1 MKESNKS
8 KFLYA
13 IILITISVLVAR
25 LAFIQIVQG
34 NYYRELS
41 TYRSIRIITEEPL
54 RGRILDRNGVVLA
67 ENVPSYDLVVVPE
80 DIKDKNRE
88 LNFISSITGIKTADI
103 QTTIDKSGLPDY
115 SDIII
120 KKDISKEEMIKIE
133 EHTYEIPG
141 VKVVLS
147 SKRHYTFGEIG
158 EAFLGFVGKVSE
170 TDLNTDE
177 FYNQNDV
184 IGKQGVELQYE
195 RDLRGEK
202 GKKEALV
209 NVFGREKKI
218 IYEESSVMG
227 NDVYLTIDINVQKNL
242 EKIIGDKNGVAIAMD
257 PTTGEI
263 LAMVSHPTFD
273 PNLLVNGISQ
283 KAFEQILNEDAFL
296 NRAIQSHYPP
306 GSTFKPMTLI
316 SALASKTIDPK
327 TTIYCGNSINIG
339 GRIFKDWVYP
349 SAFGYQNP
357 VEGLANSSDVFFY
370 RVGLMTGIDQI
381 DKYATLFKLGDT
393 TGIDLPFE
401 ISGLIPSSSWKLENI
416 GENWYIGDTAN
427 TSIGQ
432 GYVLVTPIELITFY
446 QAIANNGIQ
455 FTPHFLL
462 KVISPQNKVIFEY
475 NKTERLNLTLPQEI
489 LDTVKNGMED
499 LSNKPDMSIVRV
511 NGISVCSKT
520 GTAEVG
526 ANSVDHWLVS
536 FAPKEN
542 PEILGLVFFENSKF
556 PSSHSLAPFMRDL
569 LKNFFE

>member
-133 EHTYEIPG
+133 EHAYEIPG

-158 EAFLGFVGKVSE
+158 EAFLGFVGKVTE

-202 GKKEALV
+202 GKKETLV
-209 NVFGREKKI
+209 DAFGREKKI
-218 IYEESSVMG
+218 IYEESPVMG

-273 PNLLVNGISQ
+273 PNLLVSGISQ
-283 KAFEQILNEDAFL
+283 KAFEQILNKDAFL

-339 GRIFKDWVYP
+339 GRIFKDWIYP
-349 SAFGYQNP
+349 GAFGYQNP

-489 LDTVKNGMED
+489 LDTVKNGMEG

-569 LKNFFE
+569 LKNFF

>member
-209 NVFGREKKI
+209 DVFGREKKI

>member
-209 NVFGREKKI
+209 DVFGREKKI

-339 GRIFKDWVYP
+339 GRIFKDWIYP

>member
-209 NVFGREKKI
+209 DVFGREKKI

-339 GRIFKDWVYP
+339 GRIFKDWIYP

-381 DKYATLFKLGDT
+381 DKYANLFKLGDT

>member
-8 KFLYA
+8 KFLYT

-103 QTTIDKSGLPDY
+103 QTTIDKSELPDY

-158 EAFLGFVGKVSE
+158 EAFLGFVGKVTE
-170 TDLNTDE
+170 TDLNTNE

-209 NVFGREKKI
+209 DAFGREKKI
-218 IYEESSVMG
+218 IYEESPVMG

-273 PNLLVNGISQ
+273 PNLFVNGISQ

-339 GRIFKDWVYP
+339 GRIFKDWIYP

-381 DKYATLFKLGDT
+381 DKYANLFKLGDT

-489 LDTVKNGMED
+489 LDTVKNGMEG

-569 LKNFFE
+569 LKNFF

>member
-209 NVFGREKKI
+209 DVFGREKKI

-227 NDVYLTIDINVQKNL
+227 NDVYLTIDINFQKDL

-381 DKYATLFKLGDT
+381 DKYANLFKLGDT

-526 ANSVDHWLVS
+526 ADSVDHWLVS

>member
-170 TDLNTDE
+170 TNLNTDE

-209 NVFGREKKI
+209 DVFGREKKI

>member
-1 MKESNKS
+1 MKENNKS
-8 KFLYA
+8 KFLYT

-25 LAFIQIVQG
+25 LVFIQIVQG

-120 KKDISKEEMIKIE
+120 KKDISTEEMIKIE

-209 NVFGREKKI
+209 DVFGREKKI
-218 IYEESSVMG
+218 IYEESPVMG

-242 EKIIGDKNGVAIAMD
+242 EKIIDDKNGVAIAMD

-339 GRIFKDWVYP
+339 GRIFKDWIYP

-381 DKYATLFKLGDT
+381 DKYANLFKLGDT

-489 LDTVKNGMED
+489 LDTVKNGMEG

>member
-209 NVFGREKKI
+209 DVFGREKKI

-401 ISGLIPSSSWKLENI
+401 TNGLIPSSSWKLENI

-489 LDTVKNGMED
+489 LDTVKNGMEG